1 MKESRPELRHFSGI
15 SMVRLRIVTEYLNRD
30 SRFSGQD
37 ENQAT
42 GSITAEAYLF
52 FAVYLYS
59 ENTRLFLGR
68 AIACP

>member
-1 MKESRPELRHFSGI
+1 
-15 SMVRLRIVTEYLNRD
+15 MVSLRIVTEYMSRD

-42 GSITAEAYLF
+42 GSITAEANLL

-59 ENTRLFLGR
+59 ENTQLFLGR